1 MSTHLA
7 VVARKTPMSPFTNT
21 FLWLGS
27 VKKGL
32 VQISFYNVKLILF
45 QLSFFVVLLTTC
57 AAISGLC
64 FGYDT
69 GVISAAL
76 VSIRD
81 DLGHTLSDHEKE
93 WISTATSVGALI
105 G

>member
-1 MSTHLA
+1 MFF
-7 VVARKTPMSPFTNT
+7 P
-21 FLWLGS
+21 
-27 VKKGL
+27 
-32 VQISFYNVKLILF
+32 LF
-45 QLSFFVVLLTTC
+45 QLTFFVLLLTTC

-76 VSIRD
+76 VSIRN
-81 DLGHTLSDHEKE
+81 DLGHALSDTEKE
-93 WISTATSVGALI
+93 WISTSTSVGALM